1 MNLQERFFG
10 ARPVLFGRAPTAGT
24 ALVNVSEYVQLVDLG
39 AVFPTAFAL
48 DVTSANAAD
57 TAAGTGARTLEIVGL
72 DFDGNPLSEIVT
84 LNGNTIVT
92 TSKAFWRVFGAQCLT
107 FGSGRRNAGN
117 IHIVKTGTGGTY
129 TAGVPGTLT
138 SAMVQI
144 LALENLGLSGFFTA
158 PRGQQYRL
166 ACWRQGSRVQV
177 GKHMIFKAAER
188 IVPAM
193 PPTLVHVFDSPVGV
207 AVPIEEACNVYLNEL
222 EDIYFRCLMGAA
234 SGVTSFN
241 AALQKV

>member
-10 ARPVLFGRAPTAGT
+10 ARPALFGRAPTAGT
-24 ALVNVSEYVQLVDLG
+24 SLVNVSEYTQLVDLG

-72 DFDGNPLSEIVT
+72 DFDGNPLSDIVT

-107 FGSGRRNAGN
+107 FGTGRRNAGN

-138 SAMVQI
+138 SAMIQV
-144 LALENLGLSGFFTA
+144 LANENLGLSGFFTA
-158 PRGQQYRL
+158 PRGRQYQL
-166 ACWRQGSRVQV
+166 SCWRQGSRVQV

-188 IVPAM
+188 IIPAR
-193 PPTLVHVFDSPVGV
+193 PAFLLHSIDLPVGV
-207 AVPIEEACNVYLNEL
+207 SFPIEDACNVYLNEF
-222 EDIYFRCLMGAA
+222 EDIYFRCIMGAA
-234 SGVTSFN
+234 AGVTAFS
-241 AALQKV
+241 ASLQQV